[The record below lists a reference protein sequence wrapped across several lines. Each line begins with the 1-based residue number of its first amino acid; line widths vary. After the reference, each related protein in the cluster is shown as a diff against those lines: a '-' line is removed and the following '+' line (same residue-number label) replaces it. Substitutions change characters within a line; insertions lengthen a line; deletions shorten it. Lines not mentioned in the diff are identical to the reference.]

1 MPSRRSLWLVAA
13 PAAFLLLWSGGYA
26 VAKIGLQFAPP
37 MTLLTLRYAC
47 VIVAM
52 SIMYFIIR
60 PPLPTDRRSW
70 AHLLLV
76 GFLIQAI
83 YFGMTYLAF
92 RDGVAA
98 GTAALIMSFQPIVVA
113 LIAPRWSGEY
123 IGWISWG
130 GLALA
135 LVGTILVIV
144 SRSEIEAPS
153 ILGFAF
159 AFLGLAGIIIATLWE
174 KKFGLSHHPVTANLI
189 GYAAGLVGV
198 LPLAVVL
205 EDMHVDWS
213 WPFAGAL
220 FYLVVG
226 NSLIAVGLLLAMIR
240 AGEVAKVSTL
250 FFLVPPVASLI
261 AWLLL
266 DEVMPPLAWGG
277 MIIAGMGVLIATRKR
292 SDAKA
297 LNVKLSKEQVP

>member
-1 MPSRRSLWLVAA
+1 MPSRHSLWLVAA
-13 PAAFLLLWSGGYA
+13 PVVFLLLWSGGYA
-26 VAKIGLQFAPP
+26 VAKIGLQYAPP
-37 MTLLTLRYAC
+37 MTLLALRYAC
-47 VIVAM
+47 VVAVM
-52 SIMYFIIR
+52 GILYFILR
-60 PPLPTDRRSW
+60 PPLPIDGRNW

-76 GFLIQAI
+76 GFLIQAG

-92 RDGVAA
+92 RSGVAA
-98 GTAALIMSFQPIVVA
+98 GTAALIMSFQPIAVA

-123 IGWISWG
+123 IGWKSWS
-130 GLALA
+130 GLGLA

-144 SRSEIEAPS
+144 SRSEIEPPS
-153 ILGFAF
+153 IVGFAF

-198 LPLAVVL
+198 LPLAVAL
-205 EDMHVDWS
+205 EDMHIDWS

-226 NSLIAVGLLLAMIR
+226 NSLVAVGLLLAMIR

-266 DEVMPPLAWGG
+266 NEIMPPLAWAG
-277 MIIAGMGVLIATRKR
+277 MLIAGAGVWIATRKR
-292 SDAKA
+292 NDAI
-297 LNVKLSKEQVP
+297 L